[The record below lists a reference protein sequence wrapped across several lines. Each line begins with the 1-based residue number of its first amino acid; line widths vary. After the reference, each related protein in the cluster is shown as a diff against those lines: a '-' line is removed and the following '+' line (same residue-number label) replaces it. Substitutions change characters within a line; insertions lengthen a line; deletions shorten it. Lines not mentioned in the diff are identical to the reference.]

1 MKVIFVDGYNVI
13 NSWPNL
19 KKFMNMD
26 FDIARQKLVDILE
39 NYAVFNECKIFIVF
53 DAHKSGRSGNRRI
66 DISKYLSIIF
76 TKQGELADTFI
87 ERMVHK
93 IGKKIEIIV
102 VTSDY
107 LEQQT
112 IFQRGASRTSSLEF
126 YSDVCEVNEKINI
139 KTREINEVNKKF
151 LLMDNLDDVIIDKLE
166 KIRKG
171 H

>member
-1 MKVIFVDGYNVI
+1 
-13 NSWPNL
+13 
-19 KKFMNMD
+19 
-26 FDIARQKLVDILE
+26 
-39 NYAVFNECKIFIVF
+39 
-53 DAHKSGRSGNRRI
+53 
-66 DISKYLSIIF
+66 
-76 TKQGELADTFI
+76 
-87 ERMVHK
+87 MVHK